1 MILAAATATAPERPH
16 LTECERFRT
25 HMGAAF
31 ANLDETRWES
41 NVVTDSSS
49 GNLPAGLPEAMTAA
63 HAAFQRAQQDIVES
77 LHATRD

>member
-31 ANLDETRWES
+31 ANM
-41 NVVTDSSS
+41 TDSSS

-63 HAAFQRAQQDIVES
+63 NAAFQRAQQDIVES